1 MPLHNNL
8 SHNIV
13 LQHRMMVLLWN
24 GSKLKF
30 YNIGSK
36 CYPTDKASKVYWG
49 LYYKTSVYL
58 SPLAN

>member
-1 MPLHNNL
+1 
-8 SHNIV
+8 
-13 LQHRMMVLLWN
+13 MMVLLWN

-36 CYPTDKASKVYWG
+36 CHPTGKASKVYWG

-58 SPLAN
+58 SPLDN